1 MILKKVIVMNENIK
15 YSELQ
20 KHFKDKGYTLEQ
32 LCIDEMSEIV
42 TTFSLAKGT
51 IGRVLD
57 IRCPSRYKIFIL
69 GKNQL
74 PEDTNSKTVINHSN
88 MLSGEAEHCGSMLSA
103 DINAAHT
110 LKVRFADSNNDEIDP
125 DTRIRIKRVKPSE
138 AIMMV
143 AHMLYKDITITDY
156 QKEPPHKIKSDDK
169 WYRFN
174 QSILVNGAEH
184 LDIEVI
190 NPDKTIDSKNVKL
203 ALDIDF
209 WEEE

>member
-1 MILKKVIVMNENIK
+1 MKNNIDNNQEMSNIK
-15 YSELQ
+15 YADIQ
-20 KHFKDKGYTLEQ
+20 KHFKDEGYTLEQ
-32 LCIDEMSEIV
+32 LCVDETSEIV
-42 TTFSLAKGT
+42 TTFSLDKGA

-69 GKNQL
+69 GKDQL
-74 PEDTNSKTVINHSN
+74 PED
-88 MLSGEAEHCGSMLSA
+88 A
-103 DINAAHT
+103 DINTAHA
-110 LKVRFADSNNDEIDP
+110 LRVRFADSNNDEIAP

-143 AHMLYKDITITDY
+143 ANMFYKDITITDY
-156 QKEPPHKIKSDDK
+156 QKEHPHKTKSDDK

-174 QSILVNGAEH
+174 QSIFANGAEH

-190 NPDKTIDSKNVKL
+190 SPDKNIDAKNVKL

-209 WEEE
+209 WEGE

>member
-1 MILKKVIVMNENIK
+1 MTNIDNKQEMSNIK
-15 YSELQ
+15 YTDIQ

-42 TTFSLAKGT
+42 TTFSLAKGAM
-51 IGRVLD
+51 GPVLD

-69 GKNQL
+69 GKDQL
-74 PEDTNSKTVINHSN
+74 SEDV
-88 MLSGEAEHCGSMLSA
+88 
-103 DINAAHT
+103 DINTAHA

-156 QKEPPHKIKSDDK
+156 QKELPHKMKSDDK
-169 WYRFN
+169 WYKFN

-190 NPDKTIDSKNVKL
+190 NPDKDIDAKNTKL
-203 ALDIDF
+203 SLDIDF
-209 WEEE
+209 WEGE

>member
-1 MILKKVIVMNENIK
+1 MINNIDNDQEMPNIK
-15 YSELQ
+15 YVDIQ

-42 TTFSLAKGT
+42 TTFSLAKDA

-74 PEDTNSKTVINHSN
+74 PED
-88 MLSGEAEHCGSMLSA
+88 A
-103 DINAAHT
+103 DINTAHA
-110 LKVRFADSNNDEIDP
+110 LRVRFADSNNDEIAP

-169 WYRFN
+169 WYRFD
-174 QSILVNGAEH
+174 QSILVNGADH
-184 LDIEVI
+184 LDIDVI
-190 NPDKTIDSKNVKL
+190 NPDKTIDSKNIKL
-203 ALDIDF
+203 AIDIDF